1 MAHASTS
8 STTIRLHMTRRFEA
22 SAERLYEAWVSPD
35 QIKKWLFTQ
44 EATNKIARNELY
56 IGGEWQI
63 TDHREGKDYT
73 ATGEYLELDP
83 PKRLVFTFKMPQF
96 SDTMDTIIVEL
107 QPQKSGFEMNFTQEI
122 VVPYEEGWQ
131 DEEIEQ
137 AKQEYHTSSEEGW
150 KRMFDGLA
158 RLLATDGQQ

>member
-56 IGGEWQI
+56 IGESG
-63 TDHREGKDYT
+63 
-73 ATGEYLELDP
+73 
-83 PKRLVFTFKMPQF
+83 RLQ
-96 SDTMDTIIVEL
+96 TIVRVRIIRQQVNIL
-107 QPQKSGFEMNFTQEI
+107 SLIHPSASYSPSRCPSSAIRWTQLL
-122 VVPYEEGWQ
+122 W
-131 DEEIEQ
+131 
-137 AKQEYHTSSEEGW
+137 SSSP
-150 KRMFDGLA
+150 RNPA
-158 RLLATDGQQ
+158 VR

>member
-1 MAHASTS
+1 MAHTSTQA
-8 STTIRLHMTRRFEA
+8 IHLHMTRRFEA

-44 EATNKIARNELY
+44 EATNKIARNELHV
-56 IGGEWQI
+56 GGEWQI

-73 ATGEYLELDP
+73 AMGEYLELDP

-96 SDTMDTIIVEL
+96 SDTMDTIIVEIEA
-107 QPQKSGFEMNFTQEI
+107 QESGCDMNFTQEI
-122 VVPYEEGWQ
+122 VVPYEEDWQ

-137 AKQEYHTSSEEGW
+137 AKREYHTASEEGW
-150 KRMFDGLA
+150 KLMFDGLA
-158 RLLATDGQQ
+158 QLLAMDDQK